1 MISSAVQT
9 SINTKPVQQSMERK
23 TFRSVAHAA
32 ATIRKEAI
40 ASVEYSREVR
50 SYLWK
55 TRKGK
60 RKRVPYYEPSQ
71 PGKPVRGHK
80 SPGYFR
86 QAIAFGVERD
96 NASIGPQASRVG
108 QGMRIH
114 EHGGVRNGIQ
124 YPQRSVMQPAL
135 LKNLDRFAR
144 SFGSD
149 IT

>member
-1 MISSAVQT
+1 
-9 SINTKPVQQSMERK
+9 MERK

-60 RKRVPYYEPSQ
+60 LKRVPYYEPAKA
-71 PGKPVRGHK
+71 GNPVRGHK

-86 QAIAFGVERD
+86 QAIAFGVDRD
-96 NASIGPQASRVG
+96 NASIGPQASKVG

-124 YPQRSVMQPAL
+124 YPRRSVMQPAL
-135 LKNLDRFAR
+135 VKNLDRFAR